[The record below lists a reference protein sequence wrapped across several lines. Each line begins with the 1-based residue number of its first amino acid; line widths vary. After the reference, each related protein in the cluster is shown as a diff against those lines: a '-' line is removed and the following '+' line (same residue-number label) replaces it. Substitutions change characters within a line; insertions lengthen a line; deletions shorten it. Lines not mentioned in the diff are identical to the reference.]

1 MADKQKEYE
10 KKGISFGKNGKPTKS
25 SMDKVFEKDKELFI
39 DLQNDYF
46 TTRGTMGEGKIDIK
60 SMMNRVKEKMK
71 GSKK

>member
-1 MADKQKEYE
+1 M

-25 SMDKVFEKDKELFI
+25 SMEKVFEKDKELFI

-46 TTRGTMGEGKIDIK
+46 TTRGTMGDGKLELMK
-60 SMMNRVKEKMK
+60 KFKEMIE